1 MVTSKFDDTLAAIE
15 LNAAR
20 KLNWDYNQFKD
31 FFSFTVNKEAIEIAL
46 KKPLEESQLEI
57 LKQALLDY
65 GFQYK
70 KTVNDS
76 ILDYGFQYKKTV
88 NDSILV
94 FEQNVELR

>member
-1 MVTSKFDDTLAAIE
+1 MVTNKFDDTLAAIE

-20 KLNWDYNQFKD
+20 KLNWDYSQFKD

-46 KKPLEESQLEI
+46 KNKIEESQLET

-70 KTVNDS
+70 KTVND
-76 ILDYGFQYKKTV
+76 L
-88 NDSILV
+88 ILV
-94 FEQNVELR
+94 FEQDVELR